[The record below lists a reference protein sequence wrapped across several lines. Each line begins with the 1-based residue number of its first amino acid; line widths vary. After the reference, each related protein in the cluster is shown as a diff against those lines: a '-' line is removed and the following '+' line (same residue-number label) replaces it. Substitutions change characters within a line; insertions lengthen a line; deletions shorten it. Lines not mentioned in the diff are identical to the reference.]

1 MIRFRKK
8 KKIGDRVRIKW
19 IPDKVYKI
27 IGIDKNRYK
36 VRELSKQ
43 GTIWYGLRLEDI
55 QDQNESGKDRPPRD

>member
-1 MIRFRKK
+1 MIQFRKK

-36 VRELSKQ
+36 VKELSKH

>member
-55 QDQNESGKDRPPRD
+55 QDQNESGKDRPHD

>member
-1 MIRFRKK
+1 M
-8 KKIGDRVRIKW
+8 KIGDRVRIKW
-19 IPDKVYKI
+19 IPNKVYKI

>member
-1 MIRFRKK
+1 MRIFRKK

-55 QDQNESGKDRPPRD
+55 